1 MKILSLIMARAGSKR
16 LKNKNLKKI
25 KKYNLVERSINI
37 STKLKK
43 NNLICDTLLSTD
55 SKKILS
61 IGKKKNIISPWLRP
75 KNLSTANSPSIDAA
89 LHAINWYEE
98 THSKLDALL
107 LLQPTTPFRTF
118 NDVADAIKLFKKF
131 KKKIV
136 SVSPIKSH
144 FQNMYEISRNKLTIK
159 RKKKIYNKNLFVCN
173 GYLYIFPIND
183 LKKNKNFDADN
194 SVPFVIHSSIKSI
207 DIDDKYDLELA
218 VKLNEK

>member
-1 MKILSLIMARAGSKR
+1 MKILSLIMAREGSKR

-37 STKLKK
+37 SKKLKK
-43 NNLICDTLLSTD
+43 KNLVCDTLLSTD

-61 IGKKKNIISPWLRP
+61 IGKKNKIIAPWLRP
-75 KNLSTANSPSIDAA
+75 KNLSKANSASIDAA
-89 LHAINWYEE
+89 LHAIKWYED
-98 THSKLDALL
+98 TYFKLDALL
-107 LLQPTTPFRTF
+107 LLQPTTPFREF
-118 NDVADAIKLFKKF
+118 KDIADAIKIFKKF

-136 SVSPIKSH
+136 SVSPIKKH
-144 FQNMYEISRNKLTIK
+144 FQDMYEILNNKLVIK
-159 RKKKIYNKNLFVCN
+159 NKKKINNKDLFVCN

-183 LKKNKNFDADN
+183 LKKNKNFSAVD
-194 SVPFVIHSSIKSI
+194 SIPFLIKSCIKSI

>member
-37 STKLKK
+37 SRKLKK
-43 NNLICDTLLSTD
+43 NYLICDTLLSTD

-61 IGKKKNIISPWLRP
+61 IGKKNKIISPWLRP
-75 KNLSTANSPSIDAA
+75 KNLSTANSPSINAA
-89 LHAINWYEE
+89 LHAIKWYEGKYF
-98 THSKLDALL
+98 KLDALL

-118 NDVADAIKLFKKF
+118 KDIADAIKLYKKF

-136 SVSPIKSH
+136 SVSPIKAH
-144 FQNMYEISRNKLTIK
+144 FQDMYEISNNKLVI
-159 RKKKIYNKNLFVCN
+159 RNKKKIHKKNLFVCN
-173 GYLYIFPIND
+173 GYLYIFPISD
-183 LKKNKNFDADN
+183 LKKNKNFSAAN
-194 SVPFVIHSSIKSI
+194 SIPFVINSSIKSI